1 MLRSLSIKNI
11 AVIEKVNID
20 FFGGFNILTGET
32 GAGKSII
39 IDSINLLKGQRVRK
53 NIIRTGEEKARVD
66 GIFEITDEQREFISE
81 EIGIDADN
89 EIMISR
95 EISLDGKNICRIDG
109 TPVTLA
115 MLKSLGDKLVDIHGQ
130 HDTTG
135 LISAKTHIGLLD
147 NYGGDEIGS
156 LKSKY
161 KEIHKEYLSVKR
173 EIEDT
178 DTDEKEAERR
188 MELLRYQI
196 EEIEMSGIFPGED
209 DELEER
215 RTVLKNSYKIA
226 SATTKAYG
234 ALYEGEDRGSAYDML
249 WTAIKAIEPISDL
262 DKALSE
268 AYNSLNEA
276 SDIISQNARFLK
288 DYCDDVESTSG
299 ELDGI
304 EERLEEIDTL
314 KRKYGQDID
323 AVLRKKEDMQ
333 NELDSISH
341 SGEKLKELEKRLAN
355 LEEKRRDA
363 AQKLTCARKK
373 YAKVLCQKV
382 AMSLTELCMPKVQ
395 FDTGFKEASYNANG
409 ADDVEFLISAN
420 AGESMRPLAEIASGG
435 ELSRIMLAIK
445 GVLADCD
452 EEKLLIFDEVDTGVS
467 GAAAQSIGEKLWK
480 TSRFSQV
487 ICITHLPQVAAMADN
502 HYRIEKKV
510 EDDRT
515 KTTVCLLDEEERINE
530 TARALGGADITDAA
544 RENARELI
552 KIAKDLKK

>member
-39 IDSINLLKGQRVRK
+39 IDSINLLKGQRANK

-66 GIFEITDEQREFISE
+66 GIFEITDKQRSFISE
-81 EIGIDADN
+81 EIGIDTEN
-89 EIMISR
+89 EIMVSR
-95 EISLDGKNICRIDG
+95 EISLDGKSICRIDG

-115 MLKSLGDKLVDIHGQ
+115 MLKTIGEKLIDIHGQ
-130 HDTTG
+130 HDNTN
-135 LISAKTHIGLLD
+135 LISKKTHAELLD
-147 NYGGDEIGS
+147 KYGGEEIS
-156 LKSKY
+156 AFKEKY
-161 KEIHKEYLSVKR
+161 KEIHKEYVSVKR
-173 EIEDT
+173 EIENI
-178 DTDEKEAERR
+178 DTDEKETERR
-188 MELLRYQI
+188 MELLRYEI

-226 SATTKAYG
+226 SATTRAYG
-234 ALYEGEDRGSAYDML
+234 ALYEGEDRGSAYDLL

-262 DKALSE
+262 DKSLSDS
-268 AYNSLNEA
+268 YNALNEA
-276 SDIISQNARFLK
+276 SDIISRNARFLK

-314 KRKYGQDID
+314 KRKYGTTIE
-323 AVLRKKEDMQ
+323 AILTAKEKKQ
-333 NELDSISH
+333 SELDLLH
-341 SGEKLKELEKRLAN
+341 TGEKRLDELTERLSI
-355 LEEKRRDA
+355 LENQRKEA
-363 AQKLTCARKK
+363 ASQLTSARKK
-373 YAKVLCQKV
+373 HADLLCRKV
-382 AMSLTELCMPKVQ
+382 AASLKDLCMPNVK
-395 FDTGFKEASYNANG
+395 FDTSFEVCPYTANG

-420 AGESMRPLAEIASGG
+420 AGEGLRPLKDIASGG

-445 GVLADCD
+445 GALADCD

-467 GAAAQSIGEKLWK
+467 GAAAQSIGEKLRD
-480 TSRFSQV
+480 TSKYSQV
-487 ICITHLPQVAAMADN
+487 ICITHLPQIAAMADN
-502 HYRIEKKV
+502 HYLIEKTV
-510 EDDRT
+510 ENDRT
-515 KTTVCLLDEEERINE
+515 RTRVRLLDEEERINE
-530 TARALGGADITDAA
+530 TARTLGGTSITDAA

-552 KIAKDLKK
+552 QLAKNL